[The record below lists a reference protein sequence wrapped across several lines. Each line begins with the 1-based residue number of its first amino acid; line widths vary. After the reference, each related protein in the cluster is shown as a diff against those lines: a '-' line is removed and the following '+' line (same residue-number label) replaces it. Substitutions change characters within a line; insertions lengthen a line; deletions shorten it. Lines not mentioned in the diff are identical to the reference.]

1 MEANRSAVQ
10 CPRLGIYVVGRA
22 LISSLLLYIA
32 AFAFSDRVISTTWV
46 LNLLLSAGLVVIAFI
61 SKRHFSFLVSIVI
74 IAGCMVLGLM
84 ICDNRIFNS
93 REETLI
99 AVGVVALGAA
109 VILYKTRRIIHRY
122 TRQDDIAASLELA
135 VSMDLVVM
143 VIVYLVILLV
153 WAYDSV
159 PFLRQLFG

>member
-1 MEANRSAVQ
+1 
-10 CPRLGIYVVGRA
+10 
-22 LISSLLLYIA
+22 
-32 AFAFSDRVISTTWV
+32 
-46 LNLLLSAGLVVIAFI
+46 
-61 SKRHFSFLVSIVI
+61 
-74 IAGCMVLGLM
+74 MVLGLM